1 MTFTSTR
8 VSRRPVPALRSTD
21 VAGIAWPVYKL
32 EALALGFIVF
42 AATLALVGSLH
53 AAVLVSAAIAVA
65 AWWTLR
71 LTELGWIGRGSV
83 ESRPIE
89 PASPRQATGPQ

>member
-8 VSRRPVPALRSTD
+8 VSNRPTAALRSVD

-32 EALALGFIVF
+32 EALALGSFVF
-42 AATLALVGSLH
+42 LAILVVGGSLH
-53 AAVLVSAAIAVA
+53 AAVLAGAALAVA

-71 LTELGWIGRGSV
+71 LTEIH
-83 ESRPIE
+83 PTT
-89 PASPRQATGPQ
+89 PASPRQTAGSQ

>member
-8 VSRRPVPALRSTD
+8 VSHRPTAALRSVD

-32 EALALGFIVF
+32 EALALGSFVF
-42 AATLALVGSLH
+42 VAMLVIAGSLH
-53 AAVLVSAAIAVA
+53 AAVLAGAAIAVA

-71 LTELGWIGRGSV
+71 LTELH
-83 ESRPIE
+83 PTA
-89 PASPRQATGPQ
+89 PASPRQAAGSQ

>member
-8 VSRRPVPALRSTD
+8 VSRRPAAVLRSVD

-32 EALALGFIVF
+32 EALALGSLVF
-42 AATLALVGSLH
+42 LATLVLAGSLQ
-53 AAVLVSAAIAVA
+53 AAVLTGAAAAVA

-71 LTELGWIGRGSV
+71 LTELHALTGLHAPGQ
-83 ESRPIE
+83 
-89 PASPRQATGPQ
+89 ASPRQATRPQ